1 MVVPDVD
8 LPQDS
13 SEQIVGHGDLR
24 HLERDVTAIADDL
37 GADLDQLLADRG
49 QRPVLDFFR

>member
-13 SEQIVGHGDLR
+13 SEQIAGHGDLR